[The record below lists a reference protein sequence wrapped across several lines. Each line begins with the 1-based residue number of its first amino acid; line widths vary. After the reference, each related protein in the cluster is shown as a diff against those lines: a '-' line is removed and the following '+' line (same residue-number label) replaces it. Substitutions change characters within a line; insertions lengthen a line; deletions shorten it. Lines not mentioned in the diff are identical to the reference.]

1 MVTFLN
7 YSFFF
12 YELGLISS
20 FHPSILVLV
29 FYFCFIY
36 IFFLFLCTP
45 TSACSQH
52 VPAVCVSIYSSNYLL
67 YNSVGFCQDEHFNSA
82 RSHPGHARSF
92 SHNLLWFHFFFPYTQ
107 GKNSP
112 ACSYWSHILPHH
124 CLQYTS
130 TTAPTAILTSLFGA
144 TRDINLMILQALFFF
159 FFFFF
164 LLVACLIWLLIP
176 SLQNCMPPGCA
187 FCKGWETKTSKFPYL
202 TYFFY

>member
-1 MVTFLN
+1 MGTLSLVTTENGHL
-7 YSFFF
+7 SQLLFFF

-164 LLVACLIWLLIP
+164 F
-176 SLQNCMPPGCA
+176 S
-187 FCKGWETKTSKFPYL
+187 
-202 TYFFY
+202 